1 MVKLQCYTYQS
12 MRGREMRKRINRT
25 SAYLMIVIIFLLVVN
40 TTMGH
45 ILTTQSSEAMKE
57 LIHNRMLDISDTAA
71 AMIDGDILRDIK
83 AEDVNTPGYQDI
95 LKTLTYYQDNIDLK
109 YIYCIRDMGD
119 KNFVFTIDPTVEDP
133 GVFGDPIVY
142 TDALYE
148 ASLGKPSVD
157 DEPYEDD
164 WGRFYSAYTP
174 VFDSD
179 GKVAGI
185 VAVDFDAEWY
195 DKQISR
201 QVRTTSIISI
211 MSLTAG
217 IVIVLMIAMRFSKR
231 FRILYKELTTL
242 SDDIEVLSKELA
254 SDSGMEWE
262 GAKLLHEEEAKW
274 GDPDDSLSAIGNKI
288 QSLKEFLSQE
298 IEIVKAKAYRDVLTG
313 TENRMSYME
322 YIVEL
327 DEKIAKGDEEFAVAV
342 FDINGL
348 KNINDTQGHEMGDR
362 AIHKAAWILRQVLK
376 GEKLFRIGG
385 DEFVAVLKADESR
398 LKAIMEE
405 VVTNTAKPCAANGD
419 IAVTMSK
426 GYAIYDKT
434 KDKVFNDVFER
445 ADMSMYEDKK
455 EFYKTHPDRRRS

>member
-1 MVKLQCYTYQS
+1 MK
-12 MRGREMRKRINRT
+12 KINRT
-25 SAYLMIVIIFLLVVN
+25 TAYLMIVIIFLLVVN

-45 ILTTQSSEAMKE
+45 VLTRQSSQAMKE
-57 LIHNRMLDISDTAA
+57 LIHNRMLDISNTAA
-71 AMIDGDILRDIK
+71 AMIDGDVLRDIQ
-83 AEDVNTPGYQDI
+83 AEDVNTPGYQAI

-109 YIYCIRDMGD
+109 YIYCVRDMGN
-119 KNFVFTIDPTVEDP
+119 KKFVFTIDPTIEDP
-133 GVFGDPIVY
+133 GIFGNPIVY

-195 DKQISR
+195 DRQISR

-217 IVIVLMIAMRFSKR
+217 IVIVLLIAMRFSKR

-242 SDDIEVLSKELA
+242 SDDIEILSKELA
-254 SDSGMEWE
+254 SDSGIEWE
-262 GAKLLHEEEAKW
+262 GALLLHENDARW
-274 GDPDDSLSAIGNKI
+274 NNPDDSLSAIGNKI

-298 IEIVKAKAYRDVLTG
+298 IEVVKAKAYKDVLTG
-313 TENRMSYME
+313 TDNRMSYME

-327 DEKIAKGDEEFAVAV
+327 DEKLREEDTEFAVAV

-376 GEKLFRIGG
+376 GERLFRIGG
-385 DEFVAVLKADESR
+385 DEFVAILKGDDSR

-405 VVTNTAKPCAANGD
+405 VAENIAKSGANGAD
-419 IAVTMSK
+419 IVVTMSK
-426 GYAIYDKT
+426 GYAIYNKT
-434 KDKVFNDVFER
+434 KDNSYNDVFER

-455 EFYKTHPDRRRS
+455 EFYRTHLDRRRS